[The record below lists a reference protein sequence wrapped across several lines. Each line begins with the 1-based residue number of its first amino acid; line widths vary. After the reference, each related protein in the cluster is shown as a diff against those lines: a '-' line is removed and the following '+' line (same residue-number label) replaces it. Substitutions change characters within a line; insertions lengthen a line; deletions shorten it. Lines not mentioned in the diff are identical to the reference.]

1 MNNIIS
7 LEKLVEKL
15 YNWITTEG
23 VQIVFAIILLIIGWK
38 VINKVLRKTR
48 KLLENKNA
56 DPIITRFLDNVTGIG
71 LKTLLVIVLLQ
82 YIGVNLTGLTAIVAS
97 AGVALSLAL
106 KGTLGNLAGGV
117 IILVARPFN
126 VGDYIETDTAEHS
139 GLVEKI
145 TMFYTYLV
153 TYDNK
158 QILIPNGIL
167 TDSSIINYSSKA
179 QRRVD
184 LTFSV
189 AYEEDILK
197 VKKGLVDILNNN
209 ELVLQ
214 EPKYFVGV
222 SMHGDSAINFS
233 VKAWCNTEDY
243 WTLYYDLL
251 ETVKIKFDE
260 EDISIPYP
268 QMDLHVKKNVIL
280 D

>member
-197 VKKGLVDILNNN
+197 VKKVLVDILNNN